1 MKKLASVIMNHLA
14 SAFKPTP
21 RPARQ
26 TPEQMRV
33 VTHFEKR
40 VARLI
45 HQETRFTSHLTTS
58 KTNQVYFKIKNERGL
73 LIGVALIKPETS
85 EALIPKNYIREAVA
99 MRDKYNLPLAY
110 VATLGYFSKEATMLA
125 RKLNVRLITRDNFRD
140 GVELKVAYNP
150 IKVEETRGETYGH
163 ERFMP
168 PHLRKAGKTGQRNFI
183 EADIPVLDGR
193 DVPLHEIPLNEQR
206 LIRVLPERTYENN

>member
-1 MKKLASVIMNHLA
+1 MKRFVSAIINHVS
-14 SAFKPTP
+14 SAFHLDATSNPSHNTLDQI
-21 RPARQ
+21 RI
-26 TPEQMRV
+26 

-40 VARLI
+40 AARII
-45 HQETRFTSHLTTS
+45 HQETGFTSHLTTS

-85 EALIPKNYIREAVA
+85 EMLIPKLYLREVAA
-99 MRDKYNLPLAY
+99 MRDKYKLPLAY
-110 VATLGYFSKEATMLA
+110 VATLGYFNKEATVLA
-125 RKLNVRLITRDNFRD
+125 QKLNVRLITRNNFKD
-140 GVELKVAYNP
+140 GVEIQPAYNP
-150 IKVEETRGETYGH
+150 IVGKETPMQTYGH

-168 PHLRKAGKTGQRNFI
+168 PHLRKAATLRHHHKFV

-206 LIRVLPERTYENN
+206 HIRVLP